1 MYSVK
6 EITMKTLLICIY
18 CTKNAIEICI
28 KVRKKNDL
36 LTGIPVCSK
45 VKLDIEIMNGLFQ
58 KEQMQTF

>member
-1 MYSVK
+1 MY
-6 EITMKTLLICIY
+6 I

-45 VKLDIEIMNGLFQ
+45 VKLEIEIMNGLFQ